1 MKLFLADVI
10 HTSCKM
16 RKNVVLTVLTLIFS
30 VPLSAQFNFEYNDSI
45 NVFNGGN
52 ELNLAWSGGQNY
64 AQFSDFDFDF
74 DGDMD
79 LFVFDRSSDNCKVY
93 IQENIN
99 GNKFYKLNY
108 NAHLFFPSD
117 VKYRATLVDYNQ
129 DGKKDLFAYG
139 IGGIKVYKNTGDAAN
154 GLSWQLAKNLL
165 YSNYWGANLNL
176 YVSSADIPAI
186 VDVEGDGDIDIL
198 TFHIG
203 GEHLQYHQNQSM
215 DLYGVPD
222 SLEFVLKNECWGG
235 FREDLNTSG
244 VYLNDPSIECTTG
257 NVPGAEYP
265 IIEGTIKPTEQTPK
279 HAGSTV
285 LALDFD
291 NSGVLDLIL
300 GDVAYPNLNLLI
312 NGGTSP
318 NTNSLMVS
326 LTNNFPSNSLP
337 ANMNLFPASFWVDVD
352 FDNKK
357 DLIVCPNAKNISEN
371 EKSILYYKN
380 LGTNQQPT
388 FVYQSNAFL
397 QNEMIEHGTGTVP
410 VFADID
416 GDELQDLFVANFYRY
431 KPTLSKE
438 SSIAYYKNTGT
449 SNNPVFSLIDN
460 DFLNFS
466 SASLGLH
473 IIPTFGDIDGDNDQD
488 LIVGL
493 ENGLLQL
500 YKNNGT
506 STSANFS
513 TVPMTIQNNLGVNIS
528 SGQYATPQLFD
539 LNKDNLLDLIIGRK
553 TGELMY
559 YQNIGTPL
567 SASFELFNDTLGK
580 IDVATSSPDGFPVPH
595 FFNVN
600 DTTYLF
606 LGSVDGKL
614 LYYNNIDNHLVSD
627 SSFNLVSS
635 NFLNINVGAYSSFN
649 VNDIDLDGRL
659 NLFVG
664 QDLGGLY
671 HLEVDPNSNA
681 SVENLDLDSEFVV
694 YPNPFNESIHIQPTN
709 DEVYS
714 LRITNTLGQIIY
726 QLETQS
732 GPVILDLRDEEK
744 GLYIVQIQKN
754 NTFVQTKKIIKN

>member
-1 MKLFLADVI
+1 M
-10 HTSCKM
+10 M
-16 RKNVVLTVLTLIFS
+16 FS
-30 VPLSAQFNFEYNDSI
+30 SIITQSISAQFNFEYNDSI
-45 NVFNGGN
+45 KVFNGAN
-52 ELNLAWSGGQNY
+52 ELNLAWAGGQNY
-64 AQFSDFDFDF
+64 AQFSDLDFDF

-79 LFVFDRSSDNCKVY
+79 IFVFDRSNDLCKVY
-93 IQENIN
+93 IQENVN
-99 GNKFYKLNY
+99 GNKFYRLMY
-108 NAHLFFPSD
+108 NAHLYFPSD
-117 VKYRATLVDYNQ
+117 VKYRATLVDFNQ

-222 SLEFVLKNECWGG
+222 SLEFVLKNECWGR
-235 FREDLNTSG
+235 FREDLNTST

-257 NVPGAEYP
+257 NVPGAEFP

-285 LALDFD
+285 LAIDIN

-312 NGGTSP
+312 NGGTTP
-318 NTNSLMVS
+318 NSNSSMVS
-326 LTNNFPSNSLP
+326 VTNNFPSNSLP
-337 ANMNLFPASFWVDVD
+337 ANMNLFPAAFWVDVD

-357 DLIVCPNAKNISEN
+357 DLIVGANAKNISEN

-388 FVYQSNAFL
+388 FVYQTNAFL
-397 QNEMIEHGTGTVP
+397 QNEMIEHGTGTIP
-410 VFADID
+410 VFADVD
-416 GDELQDLFVANFYRY
+416 GDGLQDLFVANFYRY

-449 SNNPVFSLIDN
+449 ATNPIFSLVDN

-466 SASLGLH
+466 SAALGLH

-488 LIVGL
+488 IIVGL

-506 STSANFS
+506 PTSANFAVTPIFLQDNS
-513 TVPMTIQNNLGVNIS
+513 GVNIS

-559 YQNIGTPL
+559 YENIGTL
-567 SASFELFNDTLGK
+567 SSASFQLANDTLGK
-580 IDVATSSPDGFPVPH
+580 IDVATSTPDGFPVPH
-595 FFNVN
+595 FFNLN
-600 DTTYLF
+600 DSTYLF
-606 LGSVDGKL
+606 LGTVDGKL
-614 LYYNNIDNHLVSD
+614 LYYNGIDNHLDSD

-635 NFLNINVGAYSSFN
+635 DFLNVNVGAYSSFW
-649 VNDIDLDGRL
+649 VNDIDQDGRL
-659 NLFVG
+659 NMFVG

-681 SVENLDLDSEFVV
+681 SIGEIDLDNEFEV
-694 YPNPFNESIHIQPTN
+694 YPNPFNERISIRPRNN
-709 DEVYS
+709 DAYH
-714 LRITNTLGQIIY
+714 LTICNALGQTIY
-726 QLETQS
+726 FSENQIGTTQ
-732 GPVILDLRDEEK
+732 VDLSQQEK
-744 GLYIVQIQKN
+744 GLYFVLIN
-754 NTFVQTKKIIKN
+754 NENNVSLTKKIIKQ

>member
-1 MKLFLADVI
+1 MISLRFTI
-10 HTSCKM
+10 
-16 RKNVVLTVLTLIFS
+16 VLIVFS
-30 VPLSAQFNFEYNDSI
+30 SIITQSISAQFNFEYNDSI
-45 NVFNGGN
+45 KVFNGAN
-52 ELNLAWSGGQNY
+52 ELNLAWAGGQNY

-79 LFVFDRSSDNCKVY
+79 LFVFDRSNDMCKVF
-93 IQENIN
+93 IQENQN
-99 GNKFYKLNY
+99 GNKFYRLQY

-117 VKYRATLVDYNQ
+117 LKYRATLVDYNQ

-222 SLEFVLKNECWGG
+222 SLEFVLKNECWGR
-235 FREDLNTSG
+235 FREDLNTST

-257 NVPGAEYP
+257 NVPGAEFP

-285 LALDFD
+285 LAIDIN

-312 NGGTSP
+312 NGGTTP
-318 NTNSLMVS
+318 NSNSSMVS
-326 LTNNFPSNSLP
+326 VTNNFPSNSLP
-337 ANMNLFPASFWVDVD
+337 ANMNLFPAAFWVDVD

-357 DLIVCPNAKNISEN
+357 DLIVGANAKNISEN

-380 LGTNQQPT
+380 IGTNQQPT
-388 FVYQSNAFL
+388 FVYQTNAFL
-397 QNEMIEHGTGTVP
+397 QNEMIEHGTGTMP
-410 VFADID
+410 VFADVDND
-416 GDELQDLFVANFYRY
+416 GLQDLFVANFYRY

-449 SNNPVFSLIDN
+449 ATNPIFSLVDN

-466 SASLGLH
+466 SATLGLH
-473 IIPTFGDIDGDNDQD
+473 IVPTFGDIDGDNDQD

-506 STSANFS
+506 PTSANFS
-513 TVPMTIQNNLGVNIS
+513 VTPLLLQDNLGVNIS

-559 YQNIGTPL
+559 YENIGTL
-567 SASFELFNDTLGK
+567 SSASFQLANDTLGK
-580 IDVATSSPDGFPVPH
+580 IDVATSTPDGFPVPH
-595 FFNVN
+595 FFNLN
-600 DTTYLF
+600 DSTYLF
-606 LGSVDGKL
+606 LGTVDGKL
-614 LYYNNIDNHLVSD
+614 LYYNGIDNHLDSD

-635 NFLNINVGAYSSFN
+635 DFLNVNVGAYSSFW
-649 VNDIDLDGRL
+649 VNDIDQDGRL
-659 NLFVG
+659 NMFVG

-671 HLEVDPNSNA
+671 HMEVDPNSNA
-681 SVENLDLDSEFVV
+681 SLNNINPDSEFEV
-694 YPNPFNESIHIQPTN
+694 YPNPFNEGISIRPRNN
-709 DEVYS
+709 DAYH
-714 LRITNTLGQIIY
+714 LTICNALGQTIY
-726 QLETQS
+726 FSENQIGITQ
-732 GPVILDLRDEEK
+732 VDLSNHKK
-744 GLYIVQIQKN
+744 GLYFVLITNEN
-754 NTFVQTKKIIKN
+754 NVSLTKKIIKQ

>member
-1 MKLFLADVI
+1 M
-10 HTSCKM
+10 
-16 RKNVVLTVLTLIFS
+16 IFCTNIAQS
-30 VPLSAQFNFEYNDSI
+30 IYAQFNFEFNDSI
-45 NVFNGGN
+45 KVFNGGN

-64 AQFSDFDFDF
+64 AQFADLDFDF

-79 LFVFDRSSDNCKVY
+79 LFVFDRSNDLCKVY
-93 IQENIN
+93 IQENQN
-99 GNKFYKLNY
+99 GNKFYRLLY

-117 VKYRATLVDYNQ
+117 LKYRATLADYNQ

-154 GLSWQLAKNLL
+154 GLSWQVAKNLL

-186 VDVEGDGDIDIL
+186 VDVEGDGDLDIL

-215 DLYGVPD
+215 ELYGVPD

-235 FREDLNTSG
+235 FREDLNTST

-257 NVPGAEYP
+257 NVPGAESP

-285 LALDFD
+285 LALDIN

-312 NGGTSP
+312 NGGTTP
-318 NTNSLMVS
+318 NSNSSMVS
-326 LTNNFPSNSLP
+326 VTNNFPSNSLP
-337 ANMNLFPASFWVDVD
+337 ANMNLFPAAFWVDVD

-357 DLIVCPNAKNISEN
+357 DLIVGANAKNISEN

-380 LGTNQQPT
+380 LDTNQQPT
-388 FVYQSNAFL
+388 FVYQTNAFL
-397 QNEMIEHGTGTVP
+397 QNEMIEHGTGTIP

-416 GDELQDLFVANFYRY
+416 GDGLQDLFVANFYRY

-449 SNNPVFSLIDN
+449 ATNPIFSLVDN

-506 STSANFS
+506 PNTANFAVTPVLLQDNS
-513 TVPMTIQNNLGVNIS
+513 GVNIS

-539 LNKDNLLDLIIGRK
+539 LNKDGLLDLIVGRK

-559 YQNIGTPL
+559 YENIGT
-567 SASFELFNDTLGK
+567 SSAASFQLANDTLGK
-580 IDVATSSPDGFPVPH
+580 IDAATSSPDGFPVPH
-595 FFNVN
+595 FFNLN

-606 LGSVDGKL
+606 LGSIDGKL
-614 LYYNNIDNHLVSD
+614 LYFNDIDNHLDSD

-635 NFLNINVGAYSSFN
+635 EFLNINVGAYSSFW
-649 VNDIDLDGRL
+649 VNDIDQDGRL
-659 NLFVG
+659 NMFVG

-681 SVENLDLDSEFVV
+681 NVGEIDLDVEFEI
-694 YPNPFNESIHIQPTN
+694 YPNPFNQEISIRSIN
-709 DEVYS
+709 NNIYNFK
-714 LRITNTLGQIIY
+714 ICNALGQTIFISKN
-726 QLETQS
+726 QIGTAR
-732 GPVILDLRDEEK
+732 VDLSNHEK
-744 GLYIVQIQKN
+744 GLYFVLITNEN
-754 NTFVQTKKIIKN
+754 NVSLTKKIIKQ

>member
-1 MKLFLADVI
+1 M
-10 HTSCKM
+10 M
-16 RKNVVLTVLTLIFS
+16 FS
-30 VPLSAQFNFEYNDSI
+30 SIITQSISAQFNFEYNDSI
-45 NVFNGGN
+45 KVFNGAN
-52 ELNLAWSGGQNY
+52 ELNLAWAGGQNY
-64 AQFSDFDFDF
+64 AQFSDLDFDF

-79 LFVFDRSSDNCKVY
+79 IFVFDRSNDLCKVY
-93 IQENIN
+93 IQENVN
-99 GNKFYKLNY
+99 GNKFYRLMY
-108 NAHLFFPSD
+108 NAHLYFPSD
-117 VKYRATLVDYNQ
+117 VKYRATLVDFNQ

-222 SLEFVLKNECWGG
+222 SLEFVLKNECWGR
-235 FREDLNTSG
+235 FREDLNTST

-257 NVPGAEYP
+257 NVPGAEFP

-285 LALDFD
+285 LAIDIN

-312 NGGTSP
+312 NGGTTP
-318 NTNSLMVS
+318 NSNSSMVS
-326 LTNNFPSNSLP
+326 VTNNFPSNSLP
-337 ANMNLFPASFWVDVD
+337 ANMNLFPAAFWVDVD

-357 DLIVCPNAKNISEN
+357 DLIVGANAKNISEN

-388 FVYQSNAFL
+388 FVYQTNAFL
-397 QNEMIEHGTGTVP
+397 QNEMIEHGTGTIP
-410 VFADID
+410 VFADVD
-416 GDELQDLFVANFYRY
+416 GDGLQDLFVANFYRY

-449 SNNPVFSLIDN
+449 ATNPIFSLVDN

-466 SASLGLH
+466 SAALGLH

-488 LIVGL
+488 IIVGL

-506 STSANFS
+506 PTSANFAVTPIFLQDNS
-513 TVPMTIQNNLGVNIS
+513 GVNIS

-559 YQNIGTPL
+559 YENIGTL
-567 SASFELFNDTLGK
+567 SSASFQLANDTLGK
-580 IDVATSSPDGFPVPH
+580 IDVATSTPDGFPVPH
-595 FFNVN
+595 FFNLN
-600 DTTYLF
+600 DSTYLF
-606 LGSVDGKL
+606 LGTVDGKL
-614 LYYNNIDNHLVSD
+614 LYYNGIDNHLDSD

-635 NFLNINVGAYSSFN
+635 DFLNVNVGAYSSFW
-649 VNDIDLDGRL
+649 VNDIDQDGRL
-659 NLFVG
+659 NMFVG

-681 SVENLDLDSEFVV
+681 SFGEIDLDNEFEV
-694 YPNPFNESIHIQPTN
+694 YPNPFNEGISIRPRNN
-709 DEVYS
+709 DAYH
-714 LRITNTLGQIIY
+714 LTICNALGQTIY
-726 QLETQS
+726 FSENQIGITQ
-732 GPVILDLRDEEK
+732 VDLSNHKK
-744 GLYIVQIQKN
+744 GLYFVLITNEN
-754 NTFVQTKKIIKN
+754 NVSITKKIIKQ

>member
-1 MKLFLADVI
+1 MISLRFTI
-10 HTSCKM
+10 
-16 RKNVVLTVLTLIFS
+16 VLIVFS
-30 VPLSAQFNFEYNDSI
+30 SIITQSISAQFNFEYNDSI
-45 NVFNGGN
+45 KVFNGAN
-52 ELNLAWSGGQNY
+52 ELNLAWAGGQNY

-79 LFVFDRSSDNCKVY
+79 LFVFDRSNDMCKVF
-93 IQENIN
+93 IQENQN
-99 GNKFYKLNY
+99 GNKFYRLQY

-117 VKYRATLVDYNQ
+117 LKYRATLVDYNQ

-222 SLEFVLKNECWGG
+222 SLEFVLKNECWGR
-235 FREDLNTSG
+235 FREDLNTST

-257 NVPGAEYP
+257 NVPGAEFP

-285 LALDFD
+285 LAIDIN

-312 NGGTSP
+312 NGGTTP
-318 NTNSLMVS
+318 NSNSSMVS
-326 LTNNFPSNSLP
+326 VTNNFPSNSLP
-337 ANMNLFPASFWVDVD
+337 ANMNLFPAAFWVDVD

-357 DLIVCPNAKNISEN
+357 DLIVGANAKNISEN

-380 LGTNQQPT
+380 IGTNQQPT
-388 FVYQSNAFL
+388 FVYQTNAFL
-397 QNEMIEHGTGTVP
+397 QNEMIEHGTGTMP
-410 VFADID
+410 VFADVDND
-416 GDELQDLFVANFYRY
+416 GLQDLFVANFYRY

-449 SNNPVFSLIDN
+449 ATNPIFSLVDN

-466 SASLGLH
+466 SATLGLH
-473 IIPTFGDIDGDNDQD
+473 IVPTFGDIDGDNDQD

-506 STSANFS
+506 PTSANFS
-513 TVPMTIQNNLGVNIS
+513 VTPLLLQDNLGVNIS

-559 YQNIGTPL
+559 YENIGTL
-567 SASFELFNDTLGK
+567 SSASFQLANDTLGK
-580 IDVATSSPDGFPVPH
+580 IDVATSTPDGFPVPH
-595 FFNVN
+595 FFNLN
-600 DTTYLF
+600 DSTYLF
-606 LGSVDGKL
+606 LGTVDGKL
-614 LYYNNIDNHLVSD
+614 LYYNGIDNHLDSD

-635 NFLNINVGAYSSFN
+635 DFLNVNVGAYSSFW
-649 VNDIDLDGRL
+649 VNDIDQDGRL
-659 NLFVG
+659 NMFVG

-681 SVENLDLDSEFVV
+681 SLNNINPDSEFEV
-694 YPNPFNESIHIQPTN
+694 YPNPFNEGISIRPRNN
-709 DEVYS
+709 DAYH
-714 LRITNTLGQIIY
+714 LTICNALGQTIY
-726 QLETQS
+726 FSENQIGITQ
-732 GPVILDLRDEEK
+732 VDLSNHKK
-744 GLYIVQIQKN
+744 GLYFVLITNEN
-754 NTFVQTKKIIKN
+754 NVSLTKKIIKQ

>member
-1 MKLFLADVI
+1 M
-10 HTSCKM
+10 
-16 RKNVVLTVLTLIFS
+16 
-30 VPLSAQFNFEYNDSI
+30 
-45 NVFNGGN
+45 
-52 ELNLAWSGGQNY
+52 
-64 AQFSDFDFDF
+64 
-74 DGDMD
+74 
-79 LFVFDRSSDNCKVY
+79 
-93 IQENIN
+93 
-99 GNKFYKLNY
+99 Y
-108 NAHLFFPSD
+108 NAHLYFPSD
-117 VKYRATLVDYNQ
+117 VKYRATLVDFNQ

-222 SLEFVLKNECWGG
+222 SLEFVLKNECWGR
-235 FREDLNTSG
+235 FREDLNTST

-257 NVPGAEYP
+257 NVPGAEFP

-285 LALDFD
+285 LAIDIN

-312 NGGTSP
+312 NGGTTP
-318 NTNSLMVS
+318 NSNSSMVS
-326 LTNNFPSNSLP
+326 VTNNFPSNSLP
-337 ANMNLFPASFWVDVD
+337 ANMNLFPAAFWVDVD

-357 DLIVCPNAKNISEN
+357 DLIVGANAKNISEN

-380 LGTNQQPT
+380 IGTNQQPT
-388 FVYQSNAFL
+388 FVYQTNAFL
-397 QNEMIEHGTGTVP
+397 QNEMIEHGTGTMP
-410 VFADID
+410 VFADVDND
-416 GDELQDLFVANFYRY
+416 GLQDLFVANFYRY

-449 SNNPVFSLIDN
+449 ATNPIFSLVDN

-466 SASLGLH
+466 SAPLGLH
-473 IIPTFGDIDGDNDQD
+473 IVPTFGDIDGDNDQD

-506 STSANFS
+506 PNAANFS
-513 TVPMTIQNNLGVNIS
+513 VTPLLLQDNLGVNIS

-559 YQNIGTPL
+559 YENIGTL
-567 SASFELFNDTLGK
+567 SSASFQLANDTLGK
-580 IDVATSSPDGFPVPH
+580 IDVATSTPDGFPVPH
-595 FFNVN
+595 FFNLN
-600 DTTYLF
+600 DSTYLF
-606 LGSVDGKL
+606 LGTVDGKL
-614 LYYNNIDNHLVSD
+614 LYYNGIDNHLDSD

-635 NFLNINVGAYSSFN
+635 DFLNVNVGAYSSFW
-649 VNDIDLDGRL
+649 VNDIDQDGRL
-659 NLFVG
+659 NMFVG

-671 HLEVDPNSNA
+671 HMEVDPNSNA
-681 SVENLDLDSEFVV
+681 SLNNINPDSEFEV
-694 YPNPFNESIHIQPTN
+694 YPNPFNEGISIRPRNN
-709 DEVYS
+709 DAYH
-714 LRITNTLGQIIY
+714 LTICNALGQTIY
-726 QLETQS
+726 FSENQIGITQ
-732 GPVILDLRDEEK
+732 VDLSNHKK
-744 GLYIVQIQKN
+744 GLYFVLITNEN
-754 NTFVQTKKIIKN
+754 NVSITKKIIKQ

>member
-1 MKLFLADVI
+1 
-10 HTSCKM
+10 M
-16 RKNVVLTVLTLIFS
+16 RLSLILIVFS
-30 VPLSAQFNFEYNDSI
+30 TILSQSVSAQFNFEFNDSI
-45 NVFNGGN
+45 KVFNGAN

-64 AQFSDFDFDF
+64 SQFADLDFDF

-79 LFVFDRSSDNCKVY
+79 LFVFDRSNDLCKVY
-93 IQENIN
+93 IQENQN
-99 GNKFYKLNY
+99 GNKFYRLLY

-117 VKYRATLVDYNQ
+117 LKYRATLIDYNQ

-154 GLSWQLAKNLL
+154 GLSWQVAKNLL

-215 DLYGVPD
+215 ELYGVPD
-222 SLEFVLKNECWGG
+222 SLEFVLKNECWGK
-235 FREDLNTSG
+235 FREDLNTST
-244 VYLNDPSIECTTG
+244 VYLNDPSIECNLG

-265 IIEGTIKPTEQTPK
+265 IIEGTLKPTEQTPK

-285 LALDFD
+285 LALDIN

-312 NGGTSP
+312 NGGTTP
-318 NTNSLMVS
+318 NSNSSMVS
-326 LTNNFPSNSLP
+326 VTSNFPSNSLP
-337 ANMNLFPASFWVDVD
+337 ANMNLFPAAFWVDID

-357 DLIVCPNAKNISEN
+357 DLIVGANAKNISEN

-380 LGTNQQPT
+380 LGSNQQPT
-388 FVYQSNAFL
+388 FVYQTNAFL
-397 QNEMIEHGTGTVP
+397 QNEMIENGTGTIP
-410 VFADID
+410 IFADID
-416 GDELQDLFVANFYRY
+416 GDGLKDLFVANFYRY

-438 SSIAYYKNTGT
+438 SNIAYYKNTGT
-449 SNNPVFSLIDN
+449 TTNPIFSLVDN

-488 LIVGL
+488 LIIGL
-493 ENGLLQL
+493 ENGFVQL

-506 STSANFS
+506 PTSANFAVTPILLQDNS
-513 TVPMTIQNNLGVNIS
+513 GVNIS

-539 LNKDNLLDLIIGRK
+539 LNKDSLLDLIIGRK

-559 YQNIGTPL
+559 YENIGTA
-567 SASFELFNDTLGK
+567 SAASFQLANDTLGK

-595 FFNVN
+595 FFNLN

-606 LGSVDGKL
+606 LGSIDGKL
-614 LYYNNIDNHLVSD
+614 LYFNGIDNHLDAD
-627 SSFNLVSS
+627 SSFNLVSTE
-635 NFLNINVGAYSSFN
+635 FLNVNVGAYSSFW
-649 VNDIDLDGRL
+649 VNDIDQDGRL
-659 NLFVG
+659 NMFVG

-681 SVENLDLDSEFVV
+681 DVGEIDLEVEFEV
-694 YPNPFNESIHIQPTN
+694 YPNPFIEGISIRPNNNNAYNFKICN
-709 DEVYS
+709 A
-714 LRITNTLGQIIY
+714 LGQTIFTSENQIGTA
-726 QLETQS
+726 Q
-732 GPVILDLRDEEK
+732 VDLSDQEK
-744 GLYIVQIQKN
+744 GLY
-754 NTFVQTKKIIKN
+754 FVLIANETNISLTKKIIKQ